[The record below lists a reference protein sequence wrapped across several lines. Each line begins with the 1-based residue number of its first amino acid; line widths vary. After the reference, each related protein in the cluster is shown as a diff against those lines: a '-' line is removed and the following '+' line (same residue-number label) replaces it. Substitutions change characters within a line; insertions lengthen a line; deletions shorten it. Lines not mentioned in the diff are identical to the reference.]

1 MAKYCTAFVFLLVV
15 KTTTAQ
21 LPVFQWAKSF
31 TSDNSNGYRG
41 ASNGRTIGTDQQGNV
56 YSAGIFQHT
65 VDFDPGPGVYDL
77 AGGQSDNGIY
87 ISKLSPAGEFIWAK
101 QIPSLIEFGY
111 VEMKVDKKGNIYLT
125 ASFSGPTDMDPG
137 PGVHLLTSTGFRDA
151 FIIKLNSDGDLIWV
165 KQFGGPG
172 DTGPYGTALDID
184 QNDNVIVC
192 GSFNNT
198 VDFDPGP
205 NTFNLTSTGNFEAFI
220 TKLDVNG
227 DFVWAKKLGNFDNKF
242 GNMNLNDVKCDASG
256 SVYSTGDFSGNC
268 DFDPRA
274 ATYTLTS
281 KGPGDAFI
289 SKLDANG
296 NFVWAKKFGK
306 SEQNNEIIQPHAIDI
321 DADNNVYTTGAY
333 LGIKD
338 FDPGNGVHNLPLNEG
353 TWNGYLLKLDV
364 DGNFVWANALNG
376 GGSGEGADLAL
387 DKAGNIYVTGDF
399 SGTIDFDPGPGSFLI
414 DLYSGSALV
423 KYDGSGDL
431 IYAAVFRNIDW
442 ASNLC
447 RRMYVDDSLNI
458 FITGYVAGATD
469 FDPGPNVYP
478 VSGSSD
484 LSPFVLKLS
493 KCKHVTTADLN
504 ISTCSSY
511 TLNNR
516 IFDSSGTYTQVIPH
530 SAGCDSII
538 TLHLRINK
546 KFTEQAKA
554 ICEGEAFFAGGAN
567 QHSSGTYKDTLSSSS
582 GCDSIVTTYLTVN
595 PKPLPDLG
603 PDKGLCSN
611 STLVVTPGSFSD
623 YLWQDGSTESTFKI
637 TAPGLFWVRVTNS
650 FNCSA
655 RDSMLVQPISG
666 PADFL
671 KATDSI
677 CNNDK
682 LTLHPLSSFNDY
694 LWSTG
699 ESQNKIVIDAPG
711 EYWLRVTGTNG
722 CTATDTI
729 VVFPKECMYGVYI
742 PTAFTPNG
750 DGKNDYFGAIVYG
763 RVASFKLQVYN
774 RFGEIV
780 FQTTD
785 PDKKWDG
792 LYKSAPFATTVFLWQ
807 CSYQLENQKPTF
819 KKGVVTLLR

>member
-1 MAKYCTAFVFLLVV
+1 MAKYCTAFVFLFLV
-15 KTTTAQ
+15 KTATAQ
-21 LPVFQWAKSF
+21 SPVLQWAKIF
-31 TSDNSNGYRG
+31 ASDDGWNL
-41 ASNGRTIGTDQQGNV
+41 SNGRTVGTDQQGNV
-56 YSAGIFQHT
+56 YSAGLLQGT
-65 VDFDPGPGVYDL
+65 VDFDPGPEADDL
-77 AGGQSDNGIY
+77 SGGQSDHGIY
-87 ISKLSPAGEFIWAK
+87 ISKLSPAGEFIWAR
-101 QIPSLIEFGY
+101 QIPSLIEFGFI
-111 VEMKVDKKGNIYLT
+111 EMKVDKNGNVYLT
-125 ASFSGPTDMDPG
+125 ASFSAPTDMDPG
-137 PGVHLLTSTGFRDA
+137 PGTHILTPTGFRDA
-151 FIIKLNSDGDLIWV
+151 FIIKLDTNGNLVWV

-172 DTGPYGTALDID
+172 DTGPFGTALDID
-184 QNDNVIVC
+184 PNGNVIVC
-192 GSFNNT
+192 GAFNNT

-205 NTFNLTSTGNFEAFI
+205 NTFDLTSTGNFEAFI
-220 TKLDVNG
+220 TKLNSNG
-227 DFVWAKKLGNFDNKF
+227 DFIWAKKLGNFDNRY
-242 GNMNLNDVKCDASG
+242 GNINLNDVKCDPSG
-256 SVYSTGDFSGNC
+256 NIYSTGDFSGNC
-268 DFDPRA
+268 DFDPGA
-274 ATYTLTS
+274 ATYKLLAS
-281 KGPGDAFI
+281 GPGDAFI

-296 NFVWAKKFGK
+296 NFVWAKKIGN
-306 SEQNNEIIQPHAIDI
+306 SAINNEITQPHGIDL
-321 DADNNVYTTGAY
+321 DGNNNVYTTGVY
-333 LGIKD
+333 LGTQD
-338 FDPGNGVHNLPLNEG
+338 FDPGSGTYNLSANEG
-353 TWNGYLLKLDV
+353 GFNGYLLKLDAQ
-364 DGNFVWANALNG
+364 GNFVWANSLNG
-376 GGSGEGADLAL
+376 GGSGEGLDLVI
-387 DKAGNIYVTGDF
+387 DKADNVYVDGDF
-399 SGTIDFDPGPGSFLI
+399 NGTVDFDPGAGSFVI
-414 DLYSGSALV
+414 NNLYDQTVLAKFSA
-423 KYDGSGDL
+423 DGGF
-431 IYAAVFRNIDW
+431 IYASGFEG
-442 ASNLC
+442 SSYG
-447 RRMYVDDSLNI
+447 RRMSIDDSMNLYM
-458 FITGYVAGATD
+458 TGHISGAVD
-469 FDPGPNVYP
+469 FDPGPNVYSVTG
-478 VSGSSD
+478 VSSFT
-484 LSPFVLKLS
+484 PFVLKLS
-493 KCKHVTTADLN
+493 KCTKITMADLH

-511 TLNNR
+511 TLNNKTY
-516 IFDSSGTYTQVIPH
+516 DSSGTYTQVIPN

-538 TLHLRINK
+538 TLHLTINK

-567 QHSSGTYKDTLSSSS
+567 QYSSGTYKDTLSSSS

-611 STLVVTPGSFSD
+611 SNLVVTPGSFSD

-655 RDSMLVQPISG
+655 RDSILVQPISG

-682 LTLHPLSSFNDY
+682 LTLQSLSSFNDY

-742 PTAFTPNG
+742 PTAFTPNS

-763 RVASFKLQVYN
+763 RVASFKLQVYD

-785 PDKKWDG
+785 PGKKWDG
-792 LYKSAPFATTVFLWQ
+792 LYKSVPLPTTVFLWQ